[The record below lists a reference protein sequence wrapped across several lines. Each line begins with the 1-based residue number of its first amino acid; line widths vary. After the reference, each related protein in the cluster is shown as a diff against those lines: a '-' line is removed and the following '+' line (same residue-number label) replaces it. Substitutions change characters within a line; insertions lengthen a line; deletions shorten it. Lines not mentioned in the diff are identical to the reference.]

1 MLASVRKMDYNGG
14 ESETSGGKNLEELQ
28 GYVSNVRYRNEEN
41 GYTVFDIVSD
51 EEEYTAVGYIGGLE
65 PGISLLLRGEMGVH
79 PSYGEQFQVSSYEE
93 LAPADAVE
101 MERYLGSGAIKGIGV
116 ALAARIVKR
125 FKEDTFRIIEEEP
138 ERLAE
143 ISGISE
149 KKAMD
154 IADQMQRKK
163 DLRQAMMFLQKYGI
177 QMTLGVRI
185 YQKYGLEMYRI
196 INDNPYR
203 IADEIPGV
211 GFKRADEIAT
221 KVGIRVDSDYRIR
234 SGIVYTLQQAVAYG
248 HTFLPWEKM
257 LKMATDILGVE
268 EEAIGTQVE
277 NLAMERK
284 LILQKREGC
293 EYPDVYLASF
303 FYMEQKAARML
314 RKLDVTYPGKEAEL
328 TRFLELE
335 EKEQGITLD
344 DMQKQAIRSAV
355 QEGLLILTGGPG
367 TGKTTIIN
375 AIIRYFE
382 MQNLDIALAAPTG
395 RAAKRM
401 SEVTGIEAKTI
412 HRLLEIGGGL
422 EQQGA
427 FGRDEENPLE
437 YDVVIIDE
445 MSMVD
450 INLFY
455 ALLKA
460 LVAGTRLILVGD
472 ADQLPSVGP
481 GSVLRDMIEANTVPV
496 VRLNKVYRQGE
507 ESSIV
512 VNAHCINQGK
522 MVALDNK
529 NRDFFFLKRYDANQV
544 INVTL
549 QLILQ
554 KLPGYVDASPYD
566 IQVMTPTR
574 KGLLGVEHLNEVL
587 QHYLNPES
595 PSKEEKKVGNT
606 LFREGDKVMQTK
618 NNYQL
623 PWEVTNRYHVVID
636 QGMGVFNGDTGIIHK
651 IDHAMERVEV
661 LYEEARVVVYPF
673 AQLDELEL
681 AYAVTVHKSQGSEY
695 PAVVI
700 PLLQGPKPL
709 MNRNLLYTAVTRAK
723 RCVTLVGDE
732 HVFTQMVENG
742 QQLTRYSGLK
752 ERMREIEKEEC

>member
-1 MLASVRKMDYNGG
+1 M
-14 ESETSGGKNLEELQ
+14 EELQ
-28 GYVSNVRYRNEEN
+28 GYVSNVRYHNEEN
-41 GYTVFDIVSD
+41 GYTVFDIVSE
-51 EEEYTAVGYIGGLE
+51 EEEYTAVGYIGGIE
-65 PGISLLLRGEMGVH
+65 PGLSLLLHGEMGVH

-93 LAPADAVE
+93 VAPADAIE

-125 FKEDTFRIIEEEP
+125 FREDTFRIIEEEP

-154 IADQMQRKK
+154 IGDQMQRKK

-185 YQKYGLEMYRI
+185 YQKYGIEMYRI

-234 SGIVYTLQQAVAYG
+234 SGIVYTLQQAVAFG

-257 LKMATDILGVE
+257 LAMAAEILQVDTDVVGAQI
-268 EEAIGTQVE
+268 E

-284 LILQKREGC
+284 LVLRKNETG
-293 EYPDVYLASF
+293 EYPDVYLAGF
-303 FYMEQKAARML
+303 FHMEQNAARMI
-314 RKLDVTYPGKEAEL
+314 KELDVAYPVKETEL
-328 TRFLELE
+328 TRFLDMV
-335 EKEQGITLD
+335 EKEQNIRLD
-344 DMQKQAIRSAV
+344 DLQKQAIRSAV
-355 QEGLLILTGGPG
+355 QKGLLVLTGGPG

-382 MQNLDIALAAPTG
+382 MENRDIALAAPTG

-401 SEVTGIEAKTI
+401 SEVTGVEAKTI
-412 HRLLEIGGGL
+412 HRLLEVGGGM
-422 EQQGA
+422 EQQGT
-427 FGRDEENPLE
+427 FGRDDENPLE

-481 GSVLRDMIEANTVPV
+481 GSVLQDMIEAGTVPV

-512 VNAHCINQGK
+512 VNAHCINQGQ
-522 MVALDNK
+522 MVSLDNK
-529 NRDFFFLKRYDANQV
+529 NKDFFFLKRYDANQV

-549 QLILQ
+549 QLVLQ
-554 KLPGYVDASPYD
+554 KLPGYVDAGPLD

-587 QHYLNPES
+587 QHYLNPEK

-606 LFREGDKVMQTK
+606 LFREGDKVMQIK

-623 PWEVTNRYHVVID
+623 PWEITNRYNVVID
-636 QGMGVFNGDTGIIHK
+636 QGMGVFNGDTGIIRK
-651 IDHAMERVEV
+651 IDNVMERVEV
-661 LYEEARVVVYPF
+661 VYEESRVVFYPF

-700 PLLQGPKPL
+700 PLLQGPRPL

-723 RCVTLVGDE
+723 KCVTLVGDE
-732 HVFTQMVENG
+732 RVFAQMVENG

-752 ERMREIEKEEC
+752 DRMREIALEGC